1 MSTQQATTEQKTIN
15 IGGMGCAGCA
25 NTIRDALENME
36 GVIEAAV
43 DLESD
48 TATVTYDPEV
58 VSSDHFKE
66 AVEKAGYD
74 FIAIR

>member
-1 MSTQQATTEQKTIN
+1 MSTQQASTKQISVT
-15 IGGMGCAGCA
+15 IGGMGCTGCA
-25 NTIRDALENME
+25 NTIQNAIQDLD
-36 GVIEAAV
+36 GVTEATV

-48 TATVTYDPEV
+48 TATVTHDPEV

-74 FIAIR
+74 FTAIR